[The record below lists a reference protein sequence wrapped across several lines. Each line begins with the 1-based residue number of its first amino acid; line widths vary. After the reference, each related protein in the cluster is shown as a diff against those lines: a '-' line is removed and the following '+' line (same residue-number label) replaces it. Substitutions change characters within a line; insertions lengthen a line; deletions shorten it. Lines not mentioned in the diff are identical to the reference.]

1 MISLKDVENVKQF
14 VQKVEAFPYDFD
26 LTQGR
31 YIVDAKS
38 LLGVLSLDL
47 GSPVAMTVHT
57 SDDISDLLESIAS
70 YIS

>member
-1 MISLKDVENVKQF
+1 MISLNDVENVKQF
-14 VQKVEAFPYDFD
+14 VQKVETFPYDFD

-47 GSPVAMTVHT
+47 SCPLAMTVHT
-57 SDDISDLLESIAS
+57 SDDISDLLDAIAP
-70 YIS
+70 YIA